1 MRSGWL
7 TGLVGAGSIAVSP
20 LVSAALVTFDD
31 AVVGETTYA
40 VDGDGDN
47 VDDVVFTTT
56 DPLGFNTLG
65 PGLNQQFIDE
75 PGLEGTSDLDPDL
88 RADFLNGATG
98 SLAFG
103 FALNSGVESD
113 DYFASLSVFD
123 AAGNLLGSES
133 VVGVFGTSDYP
144 EGLVSVAF
152 QGTAAYATFNFTSEF
167 GRYIIDNFEG
177 AFGSREV
184 PVPEPAGLG
193 LLAAGI
199 LASQLRRRKG

>member
-1 MRSGWL
+1 
-7 TGLVGAGSIAVSP
+7 
-20 LVSAALVTFDD
+20 LVTFDD
-31 AVVGETTYA
+31 AVMGETTYA
-40 VDGDGDN
+40 FDGDGDN
-47 VDDVVFTTT
+47 VDDVIFTTT
-56 DPLGFNTLG
+56 DPLGFNSTG